1 MPYKIMIVDDEPANL
16 RTLARLFHQDYHLV
30 TATSGAEALTLVE
43 QHDVALL
50 ISDQRM
56 PEMTGIELMR
66 STVAIRPHMV
76 RILLTGYTDVE
87 ALIDSINSGLVYR
100 YMTKP
105 WNNDELRAVVSKGL
119 KYYELS
125 KSKCMLEMENQRLL
139 ARLSEIGVLAN
150 GEMSRISRM

>member
-16 RTLARLFHQDYHLV
+16 RTLARLFHQDYQVV
-30 TATSGAEALTLVE
+30 TAASGTEALTLLE

-56 PEMTGIELMR
+56 PEMTGIELMKN
-66 STVAIRPHMV
+66 TVAIRPHMV

-105 WNNDELRAVVSKGL
+105 WNNDELRAVVSEGL

-125 KSKCMLEMENQRLL
+125 KSKCLLEMENQRLL
-139 ARLSEIGVLAN
+139 ARLGQIGVLAN
-150 GEMSRISRM
+150 GETSRTSRL